1 MKKIDWKNVGNFVMG
16 VIGVAVGLLV
26 LYTMGIIVIAILNAI
41 YVVLIK

>member
-1 MKKIDWKNVGNFVMG
+1 MKKINWEKVGNYIMG

-26 LYTMGIIVIAILNAI
+26 LYTIGIMAIAIINAI